1 MGKAMHAGERVY
13 LCAFPS
19 FFFCVCV
26 NFELLKNKILIKKF
40 KYLNAMICIGYQQQ
54 QQHPL
59 LQR

>member
-1 MGKAMHAGERVY
+1 MFIMGKAMHAGERVY

-19 FFFCVCV
+19 FFV

-40 KYLNAMICIGYQQQ
+40 NYLNAMICIGYQQQ

-59 LQR
+59 L